1 MPIFKAIY
9 KALSGK
15 WHPQAVTVGPPVE
28 MDELC
33 KQISMMTTVSAPDAK
48 AAIEALGMVMGSFM
62 NSGRTVHVDGLGTF
76 YYTCVSNC
84 QGVDTD
90 KEVDSNQITG
100 TRVRF
105 IPESTRK
112 GRTVTRAPS
121 ATTSCGRTSSPS
133 PPWTAQVKVVPPPA
147 AAAMKVL
154 SAKPGIKGCR
164 PLGARAAAFNEVLTG
179 NNL

>member
-76 YYTCVSNC
+76 YYTCVSNR
-84 QGVDTD
+84 QGVDTE
-90 KEVDSNQITG
+90 KEVNANQITG

-105 IPESTRK
+105 VPESTRK
-112 GRTVTRAPS
+112 GRNVTRALIS
-121 ATTSCGRTSSPS
+121 EA
-133 PPWTAQVKVVPPPA
+133 APPPA
-147 AAAMKVL
+147 AAVKARMVL

-164 PLGARAAAFNEVLTG
+164 PLGCGRRLSLRF
-179 NNL
+179 